1 MLDPKILR
9 KDTAKVIQNLKRRGY
24 VFDESLWNELEEK
37 RKKLQGFTEEQ
48 QSELNDLSK
57 AIGIGKKNSEDT
69 SDIQNQATKLTTTIK
84 ELSSELESLLEKI
97 DNFVLSIPNLIDED
111 VPDGAD
117 ETENIEI
124 RKEGE
129 PRAFAFTVKDHL
141 EIGRNHEIDMEAG
154 VRITGSRFKVLRN
167 DIAHLQRALI
177 NFMIDTHV
185 DEHGYEE
192 VYVPYIVNKDS
203 LLGTGQLPKFEE
215 DLFKINNESNFYLTS
230 TAEVP
235 VTNLFRDE
243 ILESKKLPLKY
254 VCHTPCFRSE
264 AGSYGKDTRGI
275 MRLHQFEKVELV
287 QAVEATDSDDAL
299 EELTNHAENIL
310 KKLELPYRVVSLC
323 SGDIGFSSSKT
334 YDLEVWVPSQD
345 AYREI
350 SSCSN
355 FRDFQAR
362 RLKARWKDN
371 NGKKTQLINTLNGSG
386 LALSRTV
393 LAILENYQESDG
405 SVTIPDAL
413 RSYIGKES
421 ILKP

>member
-84 ELSSELESLLEKI
+84 ELSAELESLLEEI

-243 ILESKKLPLKY
+243 ILESKQLPLKY

>member
-1 MLDPKILR
+1 
-9 KDTAKVIQNLKRRGY
+9 
-24 VFDESLWNELEEK
+24 
-37 RKKLQGFTEEQ
+37 
-48 QSELNDLSK
+48 
-57 AIGIGKKNSEDT
+57 
-69 SDIQNQATKLTTTIK
+69 
-84 ELSSELESLLEKI
+84 
-97 DNFVLSIPNLIDED
+97 
-111 VPDGAD
+111 
-117 ETENIEI
+117 
-124 RKEGE
+124 
-129 PRAFAFTVKDHL
+129 
-141 EIGRNHEIDMEAG
+141 
-154 VRITGSRFKVLRN
+154 
-167 DIAHLQRALI
+167 
-177 NFMIDTHV
+177 
-185 DEHGYEE
+185 
-192 VYVPYIVNKDS
+192 
-203 LLGTGQLPKFEE
+203 
-215 DLFKINNESNFYLTS
+215 
-230 TAEVP
+230 
-235 VTNLFRDE
+235 
-243 ILESKKLPLKY
+243 
-254 VCHTPCFRSE
+254 
-264 AGSYGKDTRGI
+264 